1 MKKMS
6 FALAILLLLVL
17 TLSAQAAEFRIAGS
31 IPELYFDGTTAVC
44 SVSCRADNAKDKV
57 EATLTLYQGE
67 TYIDSWSNSGTG
79 RVFIS
84 EKCGVESGK
93 SYKLVLDY
101 SINGTVKLPK
111 TVTGTCP

>member
-1 MKKMS
+1 MKKRS
-6 FALAILLLLVL
+6 FALAIPLLLIL

-67 TYIDSWSNSGTG
+67 TYVDSWSNSGTG
-79 RVFIS
+79 RVFVS
-84 EKCGVESGK
+84 GSCEVESGK
-93 SYKLVLDY
+93 SYKLVLAY
-101 SINGTVKLPK
+101 SINGVAKQSVT
-111 TVTGTCP
+111 TTGTCP